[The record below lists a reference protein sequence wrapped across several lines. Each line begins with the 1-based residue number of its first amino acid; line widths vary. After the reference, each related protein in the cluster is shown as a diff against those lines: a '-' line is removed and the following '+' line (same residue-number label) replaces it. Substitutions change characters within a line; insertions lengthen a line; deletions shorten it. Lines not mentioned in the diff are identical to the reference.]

1 MIRSLEL
8 ACNLHSRMRVHEFF
22 VTEDVFREVLSRSR
36 ADGTRQFLRLNAAYN
51 SFVYRFINK
60 IVWKEMVFICTSNQ
74 RIYEDDDVS
83 WLVIS

>member
-1 MIRSLEL
+1 MIKSLDL
-8 ACNLHSRMRVHEFF
+8 AFNLHARLSTREFF

-60 IVWKEMVFICTSNQ
+60 VAWNGMVFICATNQ
-74 RIYEDDDVS
+74 RIYEEDDVS